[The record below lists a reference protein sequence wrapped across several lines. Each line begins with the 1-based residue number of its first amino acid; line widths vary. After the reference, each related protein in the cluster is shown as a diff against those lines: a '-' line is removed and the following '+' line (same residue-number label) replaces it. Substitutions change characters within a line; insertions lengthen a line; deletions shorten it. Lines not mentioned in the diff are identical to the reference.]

1 MFEKLLGFLK
11 IQKFSSEL
19 QLLDGT
25 LIRID
30 GIFGD
35 ADVPVNLVTSDG
47 LKPLPDDDYQ
57 LGGDYEGTIITVKDG
72 IIVDFNKVK
81 EEDVEDVVKEPDD
94 KVEEEVAA
102 ADEVVAPT
110 TDEAP
115 VDSDPISALE
125 KKLDDLIKS
134 MDPMAD
140 LQSRF
145 EELVKRVDALEGK
158 DTNMTTELS
167 TMKTLLEKMDG
178 AKPLK
183 KNIVPVDDPIIL
195 DNPRYNA
202 IKNKN
207 KK

>member
-1 MFEKLLGFLK
+1 MFDKLLGFLK

-47 LKPLPDDDYQ
+47 LKPLPDGDYP

-72 IIVDFNKVK
+72 IIVDFNKVDP
-81 EEDVEDVVKEPDD
+81 EAVDNPDEIPVEDPVKPELAVDTTTGSTVSSD
-94 KVEEEVAA
+94 I
-102 ADEVVAPT
+102 VAPL
-110 TDEAP
+110 AP
-115 VDSDPISALE
+115 FVESTYGSGVEIVPSELLSLLE
-125 KKLDDLIKS
+125 TIIKRI
-134 MDPMAD
+134 D
-140 LQSRF
+140 
-145 EELVKRVDALEGK
+145 VLEGK
-158 DTNMTTELS
+158 NTNMSTELS
-167 TMKTLLEKMDG
+167 TMNTLLEKMDG
-178 AKPLK
+178 AKPLE
-183 KNIVPVDDPIIL
+183 KNIVPVNDPLIL

>member
-1 MFEKLLGFLK
+1 MAMFEKLLGFLK

-47 LKPLPDDDYQ
+47 LKPLPDGDYQ

-72 IIVDFNKVK
+72 IIIDFNKVQ
-81 EEDVEDVVKEPDD
+81 EEDVEEVVPETEVVVADEAAEVVEP
-94 KVEEEVAA
+94 VE
-102 ADEVVAPT
+102 DEVV
-110 TDEAP
+110 EP
-115 VDSDPISALE
+115 VEDTPDPVVEME
-125 KKLDDLIKS
+125 KKLDDIIK
-134 MDPMAD
+134 
-140 LQSRF
+140 RI
-145 EELVKRVDALEGK
+145 EALEGK
-158 DTNMTTELS
+158 DTNMSTELS

-183 KNIVPVDDPIIL
+183 KNIAPVEDPLIL